1 VGGYIGEM
9 LGGQTVPEAGGVGDG
24 VYGYGRLRGDLIL
37 FRSQTS
43 DTVGFDLRESA
54 VLIEAVSWKTVAWLC
69 RDSTG
74 AGGEWEY

>member
-1 VGGYIGEM
+1 MDGYIGEM
-9 LGGQTVPEAGGVGDG
+9 LGGQTVPVAGGVGDG

-43 DTVGFDLRESA
+43 DKVGLDRWGSV

-74 AGGEWEY
+74 AGGE